1 MLRYF
6 AYGANIDPEHMT
18 ARIPEA
24 VVVGPAYV
32 EGFVPEFTI
41 RDRDWGGGALNARE
55 QVGGRIWGVVYEGP
69 DEAFA
74 VLDTFR
80 GDASLLQKATVTAV
94 TAAGPVDAVT
104 YRLTQLANFVRPSD
118 RYLTHLTR
126 AMKAQG
132 LPPEAIQA
140 VLDADRDAGESSGPS
155 ISS

>member
-6 AYGANIDPEHMT
+6 AYGASIDAEHMA
-18 ARIPEA
+18 ARVPEA

-32 EGFVPEFTI
+32 DGLAPEFTI
-41 RDRDWGGGALNARE
+41 RDRAWGGGALNARE
-55 QVGGRIWGVVYEGP
+55 QEGARLWGVLYEGP
-69 DEAFA
+69 VEAFA
-74 VLDTFR
+74 VLDTFQ
-80 GDASLLQKATVTAV
+80 GDAALLQKATVTAV
-94 TAAGPVDAVT
+94 GSTGPVEAVT
-104 YRLTQLANFVRPSD
+104 YRLVTMANYVRPSD

-132 LPPEAIQA
+132 LPPEAVQA